1 MKTHPMVGPFIGSE
15 AVTSGSVTP
24 HALRAKF
31 TALHHDVYLPDGVE
45 PTAAMRARAAWLW
58 SRRQAVVAG
67 ASAAA
72 LHGAKWLDPRAP
84 AELLYA
90 NRRPPTGITCW
101 SDAVADDEV
110 VLVDGMRVTTPARTA
125 VDYACRYR
133 LDEAVAAVDALSN
146 ATRLKVAEIES
157 IAQRYSGRRG
167 IRRARQAILLV
178 DGGAQSPRETW
189 LRLLVIRAGYPRP
202 DTQVPVH
209 NEYGI
214 PIAHL
219 DLGWEERRLALEY
232 DGAHHR
238 LSREQFA
245 YDIRKHEQIR
255 DLGWNVLRVTSMD
268 PPAVIL
274 DRLASRW
281 QDHRA

>member
-45 PTAAMRARAAWLW
+45 PTAAMRAKAAWLW

-72 LHGAKWLDPRAP
+72 LHCAKWIDPRAP

-101 SDAVADDEV
+101 SDAIADDEV
-110 VLVDGMRVTTPARTA
+110 ALIDGIRVTTPARTA
-125 VDYACRYR
+125 VDYACRYQ
-133 LDEAVAAVDALSN
+133 LDQAVAAIDALSN

-157 IAQRYSGRRG
+157 IAERHSGRRG
-167 IRRARQAILLV
+167 IRRARRAILLI

-202 DTQVPVH
+202 DTQVPVR

-232 DGAHHR
+232 EGAHHR

-255 DLGWNVLRVTSMD
+255 ELGWNVLRVTSAD
-268 PPAVIL
+268 PPAVVL

>member
-1 MKTHPMVGPFIGSE
+1 MVGPFIGSE
-15 AVTSGSVTP
+15 SVASGSVTP
-24 HALRAKF
+24 HALRTRF

-45 PTAAMRARAAWLW
+45 PTAVMRARGAWLW
-58 SRRQAVVAG
+58 SGRKAVVAG

-84 AELLYA
+84 AELLYD

-133 LDEAVAAVDALSN
+133 LDEAVAAIDALSN

-157 IAQRYSGRRG
+157 IADRYNGRRG
-167 IRRARQAILLV
+167 VRRARCAIPLV

-189 LRLLVIRAGYPRP
+189 LRLLIIRAGYPRP
-202 DTQVPVH
+202 DTQVPVR
-209 NEYGI
+209 NEYGMA
-214 PIAHL
+214 IAHL
-219 DLGWEERRLALEY
+219 DLGWEDRRLALEY
-232 DGAHHR
+232 EGAHHR

-255 DLGWNVLRVTSMD
+255 ELGWNVLRVTSMD

-281 QDHRA
+281 QDR